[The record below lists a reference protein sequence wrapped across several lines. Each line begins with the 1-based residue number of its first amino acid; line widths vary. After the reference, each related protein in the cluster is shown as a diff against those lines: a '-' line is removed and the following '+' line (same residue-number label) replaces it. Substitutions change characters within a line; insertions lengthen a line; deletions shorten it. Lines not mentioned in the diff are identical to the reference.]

1 MQVKIIILV
10 YFVAVLAV
18 GIYSYFKIKTPA
30 DFYIS
35 GKRAGLISVTGS
47 MLATILGG
55 SAILGTI
62 ELSKARGW
70 PAIWFLCSAAFGLFL
85 LIPLIK
91 NINKTGHFTMPELLE
106 TFYGRKAKKI
116 ASVIIPVAWIGIVAV
131 QIIAAAKILAGL
143 EFISYNQS
151 AVLAGLVFIIFTLVG
166 GQIGILK
173 TDTLQSV
180 ILLAGLFVVFLF
192 SFINHNLKPVETFG
206 TDALFN
212 QSFRPVDLIILI
224 LTYSTTF
231 VIGPDIYSRVFCA
244 KNEKVAT
251 NSIIITGLLL
261 IGVAFALTW
270 LGFFAE
276 TNKNNGIISFTAL
289 KLPDW
294 IHGLF
299 IAALLSA
306 IISSGTTLLNAAM
319 ILSELTTGN
328 LNKKNALKITQ
339 LYIVIIGISSIVI
352 ALFITS
358 IIQTLLFALTVFS
371 GAFFVPTLAGLLN
384 MKVNKKNVVFAILTG
399 GLVALTGKLIQEFY
413 NSSTGNIIIISTY
426 LINAAILFYPF
437 RKKIKIE

>member
-1 MQVKIIILV
+1 MQVKIIIAV
-10 YFVAVLAV
+10 YFLVVLAV
-18 GIYSYFKIKTPA
+18 GVYSWFKVKTPA
-30 DFYIS
+30 DYYIS

-62 ELSKARGW
+62 ELSKYQGW

-91 NINKTGHFTMPELLE
+91 NINRIGHYTMPELLG
-106 TFYGRKAKKI
+106 TFYGRKAKLI
-116 ASVIIPVAWIGIVAV
+116 SSVIIPVAWIGIVAV

-143 EFISYNQS
+143 GFISYNHS
-151 AVLAGLVFIIFTLVG
+151 AIIAGLVFIIFTLIG
-166 GQIGILK
+166 GQIGILR
-173 TDTLQSV
+173 TDTLQSA
-180 ILLAGLFVVFLF
+180 ILLTGLFVVFMF
-192 SFINHNLKPVETFG
+192 SIVNNDLKPVETFRFN
-206 TDALFN
+206 ALFN
-212 QSFRPVDLIILI
+212 DSFKPFDLVVLI

-244 KNEKVAT
+244 KDEKVAT
-251 NSIIITGLLL
+251 GSILITAFFL
-261 IGVAFALTW
+261 IAIAFALTW
-270 LGFFAE
+270 LGFFSDTNE
-276 TNKNNGIISFTAL
+276 TNGFISFDAL
-289 KLPDW
+289 NLPDW

-328 LNKKNALKITQ
+328 LAKKNALKITQ
-339 LYIVIIGISSIVI
+339 MYIIVIGASSIVI

-358 IIQTLLFALTVFS
+358 IVQTLLFALTVFS

-384 MKVNKKNVVFAILTG
+384 LKVNKKMVVVAIITG
-399 GLVALTGKLIQEFY
+399 GVVALSGKIVHDFY
-413 NSSTGNIIIISTY
+413 NDFMGSCIILSTY
-426 LINAAILFYPF
+426 VLNACLLFIPS
-437 RKKIKIE
+437 RKP